1 MSLVRSEFVY
11 ITQDDLPI
19 VRQFDW
25 EEVTRA
31 IGDRSLYSYGLYS
44 YGLRSGGSDTRHRRQ
59 VAI

>member
-11 ITQDDLPI
+11 VTQDDLPI
-19 VRQFDW
+19 VRHFDW

-44 YGLRSGGSDTRHRRQ
+44 YGRLGGSG
-59 VAI
+59 ISI